1 MHRTPLTLQ
10 QIADAVDAGHTVHWR
25 TTDYTVRKGPAHQ
38 DAPGNYANPALRYT
52 IDHAN
57 GQSLGLTWRDGVTLN
72 GKECDFYI
80 SD

>member
-1 MHRTPLTLQ
+1 MQRTPLSLQ
-10 QIADAVDAGHTVHWR
+10 QIADAVDAGRTVHWR
-25 TTDYTVRKGPAHQ
+25 TPSYTVHKGPAHR
-38 DAPGNYANPALRYT
+38 DEPGNCINPALRYT

-80 SD
+80 AD